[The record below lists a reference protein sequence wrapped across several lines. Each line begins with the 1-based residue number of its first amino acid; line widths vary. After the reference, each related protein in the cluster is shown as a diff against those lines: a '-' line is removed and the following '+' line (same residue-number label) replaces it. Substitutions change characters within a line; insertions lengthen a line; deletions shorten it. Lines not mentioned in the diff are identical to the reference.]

1 MQKMLY
7 RWLILSAAI
16 LCVAWLLPGIR
27 VGTGVPGVVTALV
40 GGAILGVLNWIVRP
54 VLILLSCPLVLLSLG
69 LFLFVI
75 NAALLLLASSLSHSL
90 GYPFHVD
97 SWGSAIV
104 GSILIT
110 IVSWFLS
117 LVLRSDEKEAERE

>member
-1 MQKMLY
+1 MQKLVY

-16 LCVAWLLPGIR
+16 LCVAWLLPGIH

-54 VLILLSCPLVLLSLG
+54 ILIFLSCPLVLLSLG
-69 LFLFVI
+69 LFLFII
-75 NAALLLLASSLSHSL
+75 NAALLLLASSLSHGL
-90 GYPFHVD
+90 GHPFYVD
-97 SWGSAIV
+97 SWGSAII

-117 LVLRSDEKEAERE
+117 LMFRSDDREKE

>member
-1 MQKMLY
+1 MKKSIY
-7 RWLILSAAI
+7 RWLILSAAL

-27 VGTGVPGVVTALV
+27 VGTGTPGVVTALV

-54 VLILLSCPLVLLSLG
+54 VLIFLSCPLVLLSLG

-75 NAALLLLASSLSHSL
+75 NAALLLLASSLSHGL
-90 GYPFHVD
+90 GYPFFVD
-97 SWGSAIV
+97 SWGSAVI

-117 LVLRSDEKEAERE
+117 LVFRSDDREKE